1 MTVWWQDIRQGFGAT
16 LALARH
22 FLQRYR
28 DDGCLISAAALTYMT
43 LFAIVPLLT
52 LTFAA
57 FSLVPAL
64 GVTGERIQ
72 ALILALLVPAGSP
85 EIGAHLIAF
94 AAQTRT
100 LSAVGGLLLVVTALL
115 TLRGI
120 ERAFNRIWGV
130 VDDRR
135 AGAGFLRYWAV
146 LTLGPLLIGAGLV
159 MHTYLVA
166 LQALVDPVDILGITR
181 LLLEY
186 LPWLLTWVAFS
197 LLYVAVPNAPVATGH
212 GVVGGLAAALAFQ
225 GAKALFGVLVTDSSY
240 RTVYGAFAAFPLFLL
255 WIHLCWMIVL
265 GGAEL
270 TRALETFGAAR
281 RAGPMPDLVAI
292 LVACALCARA
302 QDSGATVRDRDLIAA
317 GVPDRQWRRLR
328 DLLRRQR
335 ILARTA
341 AGAYVL
347 ARHPGHLRVAQLA
360 ALVPGETLAEARLR
374 VPPLRGLPGV
384 ERVQELLES
393 GRTAFRERLQVSLE
407 EFLDAGLRDQ
417 GLRDQGLRD
426 EELRDGESR
435 DAAAK
440 PKPKPEP

>member
-1 MTVWWQDIRQGFGAT
+1 MGRVPAAIV
-16 LALARH
+16 ALARH
-22 FLQRYR
+22 FVQRYR
-28 DDGCLISAAALTYMT
+28 DDGCQTSAAALTYMT

-64 GVTGERIQ
+64 GTAGVRIQ
-72 ALILALLVPAGSP
+72 QLILELLVPGGSP
-85 EIGAHLIAF
+85 EIGTHLLEF
-94 AAQTRT
+94 ADQTRT
-100 LSAVGGLLLVVTALL
+100 LSAAGGLMLVVTALL

-130 VDDRR
+130 ADDRR
-135 AGAGFLRYWAV
+135 GVSGFLRYWAV

-166 LQALVDPVDILGITR
+166 LQALVEPVDVLGISR

-197 LLYVAVPNAPVATGH
+197 LLYVAVPNAPVAVRH
-212 GVVGGLAAALAFQ
+212 GVAGGLVAAIAFQ
-225 GAKALFGVLVTDSSY
+225 TAKALFGTLVTNSNY
-240 RTVYGAFAAFPLFLL
+240 HTVYGAFVAFPLLLL
-255 WIHLCWMIVL
+255 WIHLGWMIVL

-270 TRALETFGAAR
+270 TRSLETFGAAH
-281 RAGPMPDLVAI
+281 RAGPVPDLIAI

-302 QDSGATVRDRDLIAA
+302 QDSGATVRDRDVLAA

-347 ARHPGHLRVAQLA
+347 ARHPGHLRIAQLA
-360 ALVPGETLAEARLR
+360 ALVPGEALGDAQLR

-384 ERVQELLES
+384 DRVQALLDAA
-393 GRTAFRERLQVSLE
+393 RVAFRERLEVSLE
-407 EFLDAGLRDQ
+407 ELLDGGLRDA
-417 GLRDQGLRD
+417 
-426 EELRDGESR
+426 E
-435 DAAAK
+435 AA
-440 PKPKPEP
+440 PKPGP

>member
-1 MTVWWQDIRQGFGAT
+1 MTAWWQQTRRWSNAAF
-16 LALARH
+16 ALVRH
-22 FLQRYR
+22 FLERYR
-28 DDGCLISAAALTYMT
+28 DDGCQTSAAALTYMT

-64 GVTGERIQ
+64 GDAGERIQ
-72 ALILALLVPAGSP
+72 ALVLELLVPAGSP
-85 EIGAHLIAF
+85 EIGTHLVEF
-94 AAQTRT
+94 ADQTRA
-100 LSAVGGLLLVVTALL
+100 LSAVGGLTLVVTALL

-120 ERAFNRIWGV
+120 ESAFNRIWGV

-135 AGAGFLRYWAV
+135 AVSGFLRYWAV

-166 LQALVDPVDILGITR
+166 LQTLVDRVDILGLSR

-197 LLYVAVPNAPVATGH
+197 LLYVAVPNARVAIGH
-212 GVVGGLAAALAFQ
+212 AVVGGLVAAIAFQ
-225 GAKALFGVLVTDSSY
+225 VAKALFGVVVTDSNY
-240 RTVYGAFAAFPLFLL
+240 HTVYGAFAAFPLFLL

-270 TRALETFGAAR
+270 TRSLETFGAAHR
-281 RAGPMPDLVAI
+281 VGPLPDLVAI
-292 LVACALCARA
+292 LAACVLCARA
-302 QDSGATVRDRDLIAA
+302 QESGATVRDRDVLAA

-328 DLLRRQR
+328 DLLRRRR
-335 ILARTA
+335 ILARTV

-360 ALVPGETLAEARLR
+360 ALSPDEALGEAQLR
-374 VPPLRGLPGV
+374 APLLRGLPGL
-384 ERVQELLES
+384 ERMPGLLES
-393 GRTAFRERLQVSLE
+393 GRVAFREQLQVSLE
-407 EFLDAGLRDQ
+407 DLLNEEPP
-417 GLRDQGLRD
+417 D
-426 EELRDGESR
+426 EELRD
-435 DAAAK
+435 DARAAQ
-440 PKPKPEP
+440 PGR

>member
-1 MTVWWQDIRQGFGAT
+1 MPAAIV
-16 LALARH
+16 ALARH

-28 DDGCLISAAALTYMT
+28 DDGCQTSAAALTYMT

-64 GVTGERIQ
+64 GDAGERIQ
-72 ALILALLVPAGSP
+72 ALILEQLVPAGSP
-85 EIGAHLIAF
+85 EIGTHLVAF
-94 AAQTRT
+94 ADQTRA
-100 LSAVGGLLLVVTALL
+100 LSVIGGLMLVVTALL

-130 VDDRR
+130 VEERR
-135 AGAGFLRYWAV
+135 GVSGFLRYWAV

-166 LQALVDPVDILGITR
+166 LQALVDQVDILGISR

-186 LPWLLTWVAFS
+186 LPWLLTWAAFS
-197 LLYVAVPNAPVATGH
+197 LLYVAVPNAPVAAGY
-212 GVVGGLAAALAFQ
+212 GAVGGLAAAVAFQ
-225 GAKALFGVLVTDSSY
+225 AAKALFGVLVTNSNY
-240 RTVYGAFAAFPLFLL
+240 HTVYGAFAAFPLFLL

-281 RAGPMPDLVAI
+281 RSGPVPDLIAI
-292 LVACALCARA
+292 LAACALCARA
-302 QDSGATVRDRDLIAA
+302 QESGDTVRDRDVLAA
-317 GVPDRQWRRLR
+317 GVSDRQWRRLR

-347 ARHPGHLRVAQLA
+347 ARHPGHLRIAQLA
-360 ALVPGETLAEARLR
+360 ALVPGEALGEVQLR
-374 VPPLRGLPGV
+374 VPALRGLPGM
-384 ERVQELLES
+384 ERVQALLDS
-393 GRTAFRERLQVSLE
+393 GRVAFRERLQVSLE
-407 EFLDAGLRDQ
+407 ELLDEGLRDE
-417 GLRDQGLRD
+417 GLRD
-426 EELRDGESR
+426 EESRDEESR
-435 DAAAK
+435 DEATK
-440 PKPKPEP
+440 PAPGP